1 MARGLQVREGG
12 KKGVYVENLSEVA
25 VGSVQDV
32 VHLLLLVNV
41 GNDETTGEY
50 ILASQLPCLHYR
62 ELMMLICTEQYGH
75 CVFQGAANR
84 KVAATNMNRESSR
97 SHSVFTC
104 TIESKV
110 HYSQAMSSCWAF
122 PVEFFSVTHVS

>member
-1 MARGLQVREGG
+1 MPWHWGLQVREGG

-32 VHLLLLVNV
+32 VHLVLLVRIAYDGTMN
-41 GNDETTGEY
+41 EH
-50 ILASQLPCLHYR
+50 ILNYKISCLHYK
-62 ELMMLICTEQYGH
+62 ELMIIYTMEYGH
-75 CVFQGAANR
+75 CIFQGAANR
-84 KVAATNMNRESSR
+84 KVAATNLNRESSR

-110 HYSQAMSSCWAF
+110 YHNTSYI
-122 PVEFFSVTHVS
+122 VTFCFYGENFL